1 MQPPPTSVMLSA
13 DAYRR
18 ELLADAARAQPVRP
32 NRAVRRACLTPL
44 SRFRRT
50 VGFALRRSGGWAPDG
65 EAVAPVGGAAVGAA
79 GREPACSS

>member
-1 MQPPPTSVMLSA
+1 MQPQPASVMLSA

-32 NRAVRRACLTPL
+32 NGGVGRGGATPLARLRRAIGVALM
-44 SRFRRT
+44 RT
-50 VGFALRRSGGWAPDG
+50 G
-65 EAVAPVGGAAVGAA
+65 ERVVGGAAVGSA